1 MAGHVGGPDGDGD
14 PRAEITRSIGAI
26 DLPGLIE
33 YGRQRNVGLFV
44 WIQWRPLADQMDRAL
59 PVYQRLGLKG
69 IKVDFMDRN
78 DQEMVAFYHR
88 LIAKAAQHR
97 LLVDLHGA
105 YPPTGL
111 SRTWPNFLTQE
122 GVMGA
127 EYNKWSA
134 RVTATHNVTLP
145 YTRMLLGPMDYTPGG
160 FRHVAPDAFEARNAL
175 PLVQTTR
182 GHALAMYVVY
192 DSPLV
197 SLADTPDAYAGQ
209 AGLEFLRVVPT
220 IWDETR
226 FLAGDVGEFIVLARR
241 SGDEWF
247 VGAMTNEVA
256 RTLRVPLSFLPRARF
271 TATIYGDAEPATLS
285 VSACDSIELDLSSG
299 GGAAIQ
305 LTP

>member
-1 MAGHVGGPDGDGD
+1 
-14 PRAEITRSIGAI
+14 
-26 DLPGLIE
+26 
-33 YGRQRNVGLFV
+33 
-44 WIQWRPLADQMDRAL
+44 
-59 PVYQRLGLKG
+59 
-69 IKVDFMDRN
+69 
-78 DQEMVAFYHR
+78 
-88 LIAKAAQHR
+88 
-97 LLVDLHGA
+97 
-105 YPPTGL
+105 
-111 SRTWPNFLTQE
+111 
-122 GVMGA
+122 
-127 EYNKWSA
+127 
-134 RVTATHNVTLP
+134 
-145 YTRMLLGPMDYTPGG
+145 
-160 FRHVAPDAFEARNAL
+160 
-175 PLVQTTR
+175 
-182 GHALAMYVVY
+182 MYVVY

-209 AGLEFLRVVPT
+209 AGLEFLRIVPT

-226 FLAGDVGEFIVLARR
+226 FLAGEVGEFIVLARR